1 MTTLLA
7 ISTAAA
13 LALLVVS
20 VSESRGAPVSLSAT
34 YYELGGEGWIFQAL
48 LALVSLSLLPV
59 WIGESS
65 EGHEHLAFLSCASLL
80 FVASAPAFRLE
91 LEGKVHY
98 ISAAVCCICASWW
111 QIAEGMWDT
120 LLFFGFLF
128 GMVAMGWK
136 RQWCWWLECAVI
148 LSVYVNLI
156 RVTF

>member
-1 MTTLLA
+1 MTTLLT

-13 LALLVVS
+13 LALLIVS
-20 VSESRGAPVSLSAT
+20 VSESGGAPVSLSAT
-34 YYELGGEGWIFQAL
+34 YYELGSDGWIFQSL

-65 EGHEHLAFLSCASLL
+65 EGHEWLAFLACASLL
-80 FVASAPAFRLE
+80 FVASASAFRLE

-98 ISAAVCCICASWW
+98 TSAAVCCICASWW

-120 LLFFGFLF
+120 LLFFAFLF

-136 RQWCWWLECAVI
+136 KQWCWWLECAVI
-148 LSVYVNLI
+148 LSVYTNLF
-156 RVTF
+156 RLTF